1 VAISLARCPPINS
14 MMWDVSTLL
23 DGGYRVLLGQRPHVD
38 FYSPLGL
45 LFLILVAGGI
55 KIAGLASAFAYVHAV
70 LLLLLVPWTWSLLC
84 SRTSA
89 LLAGAAALWVGVLAV
104 TPRSI
109 GFPPPMITYSMQYNR
124 WVGRCWRLPASSCF
138 CPAATTEKPAS
149 RPVYPRRSR
158 RLLLFLKVNY
168 FARSCWPSWS
178 GWSCSV

>member
-1 VAISLARCPPINS
+1 MNGLEPDVSESEAQGPARPASRDARPPSTSPALAVITRKLAADSPKAYRIVLTLLALITLELAVAISLARCPPINS

-84 SRTSA
+84 SRTS
-89 LLAGAAALWVGVLAV
+89 
-104 TPRSI
+104 
-109 GFPPPMITYSMQYNR
+109 
-124 WVGRCWRLPASSCF
+124 RCWPAPPLYGS
-138 CPAATTEKPAS
+138 AS
-149 RPVYPRRSR
+149 WR
-158 RLLLFLKVNY
+158 
-168 FARSCWPSWS
+168 
-178 GWSCSV
+178 